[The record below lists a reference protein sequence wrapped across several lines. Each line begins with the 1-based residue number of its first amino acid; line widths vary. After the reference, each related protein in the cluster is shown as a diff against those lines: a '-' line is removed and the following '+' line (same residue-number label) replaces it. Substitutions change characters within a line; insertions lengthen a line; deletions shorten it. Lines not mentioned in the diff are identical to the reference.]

1 MNSYNEVCLLRPV
14 AESIQR
20 VAVLLNPM
28 VNNSAKVLVGS
39 NVWLLYINMKTVSAA

>member
-1 MNSYNEVCLLRPV
+1 MNSNNETRLLTAV

-28 VNNSAKVLVGS
+28 VNNSTKVLVGS
-39 NVWLLYINMKTVSAA
+39 NIWLLYINEKTVSAA